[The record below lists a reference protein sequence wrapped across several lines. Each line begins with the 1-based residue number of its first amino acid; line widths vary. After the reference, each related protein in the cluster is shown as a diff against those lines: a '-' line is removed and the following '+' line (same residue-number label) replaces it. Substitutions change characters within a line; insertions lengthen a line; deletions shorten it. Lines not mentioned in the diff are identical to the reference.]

1 MESWAATALYL
12 TGGPGASTELMLSRF
27 FLERQG
33 PRRLAPNGNKFLMQ
47 KLKDRKERDGCLQS
61 RECIAGG

>member
-1 MESWAATALYL
+1 M
-12 TGGPGASTELMLSRF
+12 TGGPGTSTELVLSRF

-47 KLKDRKERDGCLQS
+47 KLNDRKERDECLQS
-61 RECIAGG
+61 REYIAGGQVYTNRLLAA